1 MNSRHAY
8 SFQDIGEE
16 FVEFLEKELSITDS
30 DSESNSS
37 DDKEQGSDPSRS
49 SGGGAQGMG
58 NANRNEAARGRTI
71 EDDIDDIE
79 ATLAQ
84 LKKELGL

>member
-30 DSESNSS
+30 DAESNSS
-37 DDKEQGSDPSRS
+37 DDKEQGIDPSRS
-49 SGGGAQGMG
+49 SGGAQGMG
-58 NANRNEAARGRTI
+58 NVNRNEAAGGRTI